1 MSDMRHATILWI
13 MILLTACAT
22 TPTPTPPIPS
32 SPVPVLTVVSS
43 PESNPVTAT
52 PEGICAGIL
61 PVGFVILGYL
71 PEYRTLNPEWGACL
85 TDLVYFSADPRPDG
99 TLDTSRLSEDTWR
112 ALRAMKAEY
121 GTRLHL
127 TVGGWERSA
136 GFASMTASP
145 QVRARFIDNLLA
157 FAQDHQLNGVD
168 FDWEF
173 PQNDDEFENYI
184 ALLTE
189 VKAAF
194 AEHGLTVSVALSAD
208 NASTMDLSRFA
219 VMDRIHVMSYDRGN
233 YHSTYNTAVEDL
245 NTFTINGIPKKQLL
259 LGVPFYGRTIAEPHT
274 AYSYQEIMS
283 QHALPISVDEV
294 DGIYFNN
301 IGTISFKTCL
311 VRGEGYG
318 GIMIWELGQDTWDK
332 TSLLRAIYKTAT
344 QGCTVE

>member
-1 MSDMRHATILWI
+1 MRHATVLWI
-13 MILLTACAT
+13 TILLTACT
-22 TPTPTPPIPS
+22 MTSTPTPPIPS
-32 SPVPVLTVVSS
+32 SPVLVLTIGPTST
-43 PESNPVTAT
+43 PNPATAT
-52 PEGICAGIL
+52 PEGPCTGTL
-61 PVGFVILGYL
+61 PEGFVILGYL

-136 GFASMTASP
+136 GFASMTASS
-145 QVRARFIDNLLA
+145 QIRARFIENLLA

-173 PQNDDEFENYI
+173 PQNDGEFENYI

-194 AEHGLTVSVALSAD
+194 TEHGLTVSVALSAD

-219 VMDRIHVMSYDRGN
+219 VVDRIHVMSYDRGN
-233 YHSTYNTAVEDL
+233 YHSTYNAAVEDL
-245 NTFTINGIPKKQLL
+245 NTFTINGIPRKQLL

-274 AYSYQEIMS
+274 AYSYQEI
-283 QHALPISVDEV
+283 ISLHHPPVWVDEV

-301 IGTISFKTCL
+301 VGTIGFKTCL
-311 VRGEGYG
+311 VREESYG
-318 GIMIWELGQDTWDK
+318 GIMIWELGQDTWDES
-332 TSLLRAIYKTAT
+332 SLLRTIYKIAT
-344 QGCTVE
+344 QGCNVE

>member
-1 MSDMRHATILWI
+1 MRLIP
-13 MILLTACAT
+13 ILLTLSLLAACAT

-32 SPVPVLTVVSS
+32 SPVPVLTVRPS
-43 PESNPVTAT
+43 PTPNPVTAT
-52 PEGICAGIL
+52 PEGICPGIL

-85 TDLVYFSADPRPDG
+85 TDLVYFSVEPRPDG
-99 TLDTSRLSEDTWR
+99 TLDVSRLSEDTWR

-136 GFASMTASP
+136 GFAPMTAKP
-145 QVRARFIDNLLA
+145 AARARFVQNLLG
-157 FAQDHQLNGVD
+157 FAEEYQLNGVD

-173 PQNDDEFENYI
+173 PQNETEFENYI

-194 AEHGLTVSVALSAD
+194 GERGLTVSVALSAD

-219 VMDRIHVMSYDRGN
+219 VVDRIHVMSYDRGN
-233 YHSTYNTAVEDL
+233 YHSTYNAAVEDL
-245 NTFTINGIPKKQLL
+245 NTFTINDIPRKQLL
-259 LGVPFYGRTIAEPHT
+259 LGVPFYGRLTSEPYT
-274 AYSYQEIMS
+274 AYTYQELIS
-283 QHALPISVDEV
+283 LHHPPASVDEV

-301 IGTISFKTCL
+301 TATIGFKTCL
-311 VRGEGYG
+311 VREEGYG
-318 GIMIWELGQDTWDK
+318 GIMIWELGQDTWDE
-332 TSLLRAIYKTAT
+332 TSLLRAIYKSAA
-344 QGCTVE
+344 QGCNVE

>member
-1 MSDMRHATILWI
+1 MRLISILLALS
-13 MILLTACAT
+13 LLTACAPT
-22 TPTPTPPIPS
+22 LTPTPPSPS
-32 SPVPVLTVVSS
+32 SPVPVLTIAPTST
-43 PESNPVTAT
+43 PNPVTAT
-52 PEGICAGIL
+52 PEGICAGTL
-61 PVGFVILGYL
+61 PESFVILGYL

-112 ALRAMKAEY
+112 ALRAMQAEY

-145 QVRARFIDNLLA
+145 QVRARFIENLLA
-157 FAQDHQLNGVD
+157 FAQEHGLNGMD

-173 PQNDDEFENYI
+173 PQNNDEFENYI

-194 AEHGLTVSVALSAD
+194 AERGLTVSVALSAD
-208 NASTMDLSRFA
+208 NASTMDLARFA
-219 VMDRIHVMSYDRGN
+219 VVDRIHVMSYDRGN
-233 YHSTYNTAVEDL
+233 YHSTYNIAVEDL

-274 AYSYQEIMS
+274 AYSYQEIVS
-283 QHALPISVDEV
+283 LHHPPISVDEV
-294 DGIYFNN
+294 DDIYFNN
-301 IGTISFKTCL
+301 IGTIGFKTCL
-311 VRGEGYG
+311 VREEGYG
-318 GIMIWELGQDTWDK
+318 GIMIWELGQDTWDEA
-332 TSLLRAIYKTAT
+332 SLLRAIYKTAM
-344 QGCTVE
+344 QGCNVE